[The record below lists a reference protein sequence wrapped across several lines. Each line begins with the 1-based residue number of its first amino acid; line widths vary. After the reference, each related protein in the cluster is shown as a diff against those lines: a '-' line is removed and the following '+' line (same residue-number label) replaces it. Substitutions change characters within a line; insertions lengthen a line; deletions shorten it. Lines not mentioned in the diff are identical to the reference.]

1 MHLSLMPLPV
11 EEDKAISTHPFS
23 SISRKNNIRNNAYPL
38 FSSLLPPKRS
48 VAAATTS
55 CDPCI
60 DRTEVNIA
68 VVHHGVPA
76 EGEMMIG
83 IF

>member
-1 MHLSLMPLPV
+1 MH
-11 EEDKAISTHPFS
+11 IRFS
-23 SISRKNNIRNNAYPL
+23 VVSYLLNAA
-38 FSSLLPPKRS
+38 